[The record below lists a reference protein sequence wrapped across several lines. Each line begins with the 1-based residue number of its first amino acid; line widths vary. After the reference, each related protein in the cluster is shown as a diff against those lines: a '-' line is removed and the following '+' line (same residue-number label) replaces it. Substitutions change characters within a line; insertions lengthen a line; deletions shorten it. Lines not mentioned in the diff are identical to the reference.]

1 MKTQPVGE
9 EHHIYEGPGDD
20 LMAQVSQC
28 EPADGGAGVGRI
40 ILLPDAPR
48 ERRDPDPVQRIRI
61 MWGQRLIDDLIAGR
75 YRTLVCAVNARDNSH
90 GFINQLAGRLPSSQ
104 WDEASITEHARH
116 FAQPQRATV
125 VKYDMDPVE
134 VIALLRPR
142 DHEHLTLDD
151 LAHGFRTAA
160 ALLHCRPDRYPSASV
175 CFLGARANRLVG
187 AEGHEPCFE
196 TVLSVMYRAGYRG
209 DVYPAPWMWESA
221 PRGVFPRYPFPDT
234 LREMCEGGS

>member
-1 MKTQPVGE
+1 MKTQPVGD

-20 LMAQVSQC
+20 LMAQVSQF
-28 EPADGGAGVGRI
+28 EAPDGAAAGRI

-61 MWGQRLIDDLIAGR
+61 MWGQRLIDDLVAGR
-75 YRTLVCAVNARDNSH
+75 YRTLVCAVNAHDNSH
-90 GFINQLAGRLPSSQ
+90 GFINQLAGRMPGSQ
-104 WDEASITEHARH
+104 WDEASITAHTRP
-116 FAQPQRATV
+116 FVQPNRVTV

-134 VIALLRPR
+134 VLALLRPR
-142 DHEHLTLDD
+142 EHEHLTVED
-151 LAHGFRTAA
+151 LAGGFRTVVAM
-160 ALLHCRPDRYPSASV
+160 LHGRPDRFPSASV

-187 AEGHEPCFE
+187 SHGGEPCFE

-209 DVYPAPWMWESA
+209 DIYPAPWMWESA
-221 PRGVFPRYPFPDT
+221 PAGVFPRYPFPEA